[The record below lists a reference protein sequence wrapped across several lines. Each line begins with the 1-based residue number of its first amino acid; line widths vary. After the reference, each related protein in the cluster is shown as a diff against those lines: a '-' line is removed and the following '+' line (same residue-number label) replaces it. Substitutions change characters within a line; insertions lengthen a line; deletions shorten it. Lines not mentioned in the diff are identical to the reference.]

1 MIELHNRLE
10 NQTNQTYSTCWLYSI
25 FEYVCPM
32 FGENLEQEQASVAIP
47 VLKVK
52 LFLPL
57 ALIRNQG
64 RNFGFRSGGGHYL
77 FCIFLSSR
85 INTQPTRTL
94 GGIRMVLKHTV
105 ASFCITFQ

>member
-52 LFLPL
+52 YFSLSLL
-57 ALIRNQG
+57 SEIRG
-64 RNFGFRSGGGHYL
+64 VTLVLEVGGDIIYFVFFYPVG
-77 FCIFLSSR
+77 
-85 INTQPTRTL
+85 
-94 GGIRMVLKHTV
+94 
-105 ASFCITFQ
+105 